1 MLKGNLNQKISL
13 TSYSTMRLLA
23 RSALFPAKAITIFG
37 LACRW
42 SSFTHVFARANVSF
56 QKRQTTEHQKCR
68 QKKNVFLNYYQAIFQ
83 KLLKLANFH
92 GTKGDLLDSK
102 EDITT
107 SAFHFLEWPNT
118 SRKP

>member
-1 MLKGNLNQKISL
+1 
-13 TSYSTMRLLA
+13 MRLLA

-56 QKRQTTEHQKCR
+56 QKRQRTECQKYR
-68 QKKNVFLNYYQAIFQ
+68 QKKNVFLNYCQAIFQ

-92 GTKGDLLDSK
+92 GIKGDLLDSK
-102 EDITT
+102 VGVTT
-107 SAFHFLEWPNT
+107 SAFHFPQGPNT
-118 SRKP
+118 IRKP